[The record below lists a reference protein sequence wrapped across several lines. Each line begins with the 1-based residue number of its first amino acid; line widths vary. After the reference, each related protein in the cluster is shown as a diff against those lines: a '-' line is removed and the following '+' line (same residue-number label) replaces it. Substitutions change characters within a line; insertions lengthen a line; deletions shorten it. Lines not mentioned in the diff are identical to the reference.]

1 MSFRPWK
8 MHGHCIR
15 PRGSLLAFAFLRLL
29 LCHGVSIQLSSRM
42 INSPLATNFLV
53 SGRKSNWFTYLSPP
67 TVPEE
72 V

>member
-8 MHGHCIR
+8 MHGHYQA
-15 PRGSLLAFAFLRLL
+15 PWLTSGFLLFKAL

-67 TVPEE
+67 TVSEE